1 MDLKQAS
8 QSRDYLSY
16 VGTLGDRNIDLF
28 NTALSLAA
36 IHRPQKSIEPYQ
48 LHMRNL
54 IQGLRKT
61 FDDLCAKENGDSVH
75 VQAKAL
81 ATVMAMEYGYNGDSV
96 DYDNLQNIDIMRVV
110 DRRLGMPITL
120 SVLAI
125 AMCRAMGWHA
135 EGLNFPGHFLMRL
148 EKDGE
153 RLIYDSFQGGKILGA
168 PELRSLLKANLGED
182 AELSNEYYEPC
193 SNRDILL
200 RLQNNIKY
208 RLIDTEHY
216 HEALEIVDLMTLIAP
231 NDIRLKLDLAVL
243 LARLERPKAAIDNLG
258 VYIEGM
264 PVGVERREAEIF
276 MAELKAMLN

>member
-8 QSRDYLSY
+8 QSRDYLSH
-16 VGTLGDRNIDLF
+16 VGALDDRNIDLF
-28 NTALSLAA
+28 NAALALSAV
-36 IHRPQKSIEPYQ
+36 HRQEKSIEPYQ
-48 LHMRNL
+48 LHMRNMINRL
-54 IQGLRKT
+54 QDS
-61 FDDLCAKENGDSVH
+61 FDDLCAKENSDSVH

-81 ATVMAMEYGYNGDSV
+81 AAVMAMEYGYNGDSA
-96 DYDNLQNIDIMRVV
+96 DYDNLQNIDIMRVI

-120 SVLAI
+120 SVISIVL
-125 AMCRAMGWHA
+125 CRALGWQV
-135 EGLNFPGHFLMRL
+135 EGLNFPGHFLVRL

-153 RLIYDSFQGGKILGA
+153 RLIYDPFQSGKIMGA

-182 AELSNEYYEPC
+182 AELSNEYYDAC

-216 HEALEIVDLMTLIAP
+216 HEALEIVDLMTLIVP

-243 LARLERPKAAIDNLG
+243 LARLERPKAAIENLG
-258 VYIEGM
+258 IYIDGM

-276 MAELKAMLN
+276 MAELQAILN